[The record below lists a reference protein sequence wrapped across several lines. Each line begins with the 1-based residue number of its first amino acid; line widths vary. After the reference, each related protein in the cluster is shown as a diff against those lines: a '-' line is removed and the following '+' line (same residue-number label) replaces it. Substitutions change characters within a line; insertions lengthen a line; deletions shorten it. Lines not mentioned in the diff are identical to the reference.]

1 LFVKQAN
8 AVERLADPSRR
19 RLFRGR
25 VKTQQVLRLP
35 WVINEAVFTSGCT
48 QCQDCINSCE
58 TNIIVKDENGFPKID
73 FSLGECTFCNKCI
86 RSCEQPLFSGSFTA
100 VNSFEKEVTEEN
112 ATAKNKKAWPVALE
126 ISDKCLAK
134 NNIYCQSCRDECET
148 NVIKFNYIDSSI
160 PQPSLNDL
168 DCSQCGACIKS
179 CPQDALAFT
188 FETTVTPPK

>member
-1 LFVKQAN
+1 M
-8 AVERLADPSRR
+8 
-19 RLFRGR
+19 
-25 VKTQQVLRLP
+25 RLP
-35 WVINEAVFTSGCT
+35 WVINEAVFTSGCS

-58 TNIIVKDENGFPKID
+58 SNIIVKDEGGFPKID

-86 RSCEQPLFSGSFTA
+86 EVCKQPLFSSTFPDIKSIEA
-100 VNSFEKEVTEEN
+100 N
-112 ATAKNKKAWPVALE
+112 ATEDKALTDNKKAWPVTLE

-148 NVIKFNYIDSSI
+148 SVIKFSYLDSST

-168 DCSQCGACIKS
+168 DCTQCGACIKT

-188 FETTVTPPK
+188 FELTVSQLNLNK